1 MVDKPHREKKP
12 SDKGEYDRGR
22 GDRGGDRSPDHGK
35 VEKKSTRDEPP
46 KPPPTNRRVPP
57 GHKP

>member
-1 MVDKPHREKKP
+1 MPDKPDPKKKP
-12 SDKGEYDRGR
+12 SDKEYDRGR
-22 GDRGGDRSPDHGK
+22 GDRGGDR
-35 VEKKSTRDEPP
+35 TRDEGGVKKRSTHEEPP